1 MALPE
6 VPAASLRREPVGLP
20 SWDHDQLRAF
30 FTALSEQNI
39 SPDRTCYPL
48 GSCTMKYNPYINE
61 VAAALPGFAHLHP
74 DAPLADAQGTLEVL
88 YNLQEYFK
96 AITGLP
102 AVTTQP
108 VAGAQGELVGLK
120 MFQAYHRSRGDTQR
134 DIILIPHSAH
144 GTNPATATMAGF
156 ETVQRGAET
165 LAGVVEINA
174 GPNGQI
180 DYGPPAPVP

>member
-1 MALPE
+1 LP
-6 VPAASLRREPVGLP
+6 
-20 SWDHDQLRAF
+20 
-30 FTALSEQNI
+30 I
-39 SPDRTCYPL
+39 STR
-48 GSCTMKYNPYINE
+48 G
-61 VAAALPGFAHLHP
+61 A
-74 DAPLADAQGTLEVL
+74 LADAQGTLEVL
-88 YNLQEYFK
+88 YNIQEYFK

-134 DIILIPHSAH
+134 DIVLIPHSAH

-165 LAGVVEINA
+165 LSGVVEINA
-174 GPNGQI
+174 GPTGKSLWI
-180 DYGPPAPVP
+180 ICASSLTATGGALPASWSPIRTRLGCLKGISADIAH

>member
-1 MALPE
+1 
-6 VPAASLRREPVGLP
+6 
-20 SWDHDQLRAF
+20 
-30 FTALSEQNI
+30 LSEQNI

-61 VAAALPGFAHLHP
+61 VAASLPGFANLHP

-96 AITGLP
+96 VITGLP

-134 DIILIPHSAH
+134 DVILIPHSAH

-156 ETVQRGAET
+156 ETAQQGAAT
-165 LAGVVEINA
+165 LSGVVEINA

-180 DYGPPAPVP
+180 DLDHLRQLIDRYRGCIAGIMITNPNTSGVLNAF